1 MKFKEWLLNE
11 IPVISIGSNKSVLA
25 DDQPLK
31 ELDVDA
37 IQNNL
42 VVFRVPPAKKGSVG
56 FFEDGKTWVYFMD
69 SEESAK
75 EMKNHEIPMLIV
87 PQGTIHSG
95 GSPITDIW
103 KRAFFKKGSDQPRE
117 MTVGNK
123 TKVVQGTD
131 KILGVIEGTTNDE
144 VIYIDMMTVRPPFKR
159 NSINSKMIQALKQDF
174 PKAKIEF
181 SRPTPQGRKFLDKT
195 MPDAK
200 TE

>member
-11 IPVISIGSNKSVLA
+11 IPVISIGTNKSVLA

-42 VVFRVPPAKKGSVG
+42 VVFRVPPPEEGKVS
-56 FFEDGKTWVYFMD
+56 FFADGKTWVYFLD
-69 SEESAK
+69 SEKSAQ
-75 EMKNHEIPMLIV
+75 EMKEQKIPMLMV

-103 KRAFFKKGSDQPRE
+103 KRRFFKKGSDEPRE
-117 MTVGNK
+117 MRIGGR
-123 TKVVQGTD
+123 TKVIEGTD

-159 NSINSKMIQALKQDF
+159 NTINTKMIQALRQDF

-181 SRPTPQGRKFLDKT
+181 SRPTPQGQKFIDKSSSLIS
-195 MPDAK
+195 
-200 TE
+200 